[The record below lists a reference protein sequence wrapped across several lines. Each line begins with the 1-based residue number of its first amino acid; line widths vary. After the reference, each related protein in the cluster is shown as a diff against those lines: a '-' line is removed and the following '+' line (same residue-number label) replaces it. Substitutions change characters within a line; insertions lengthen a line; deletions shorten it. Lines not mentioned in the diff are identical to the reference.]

1 MFYVSYG
8 GSGRMRSW
16 NQKMG
21 ADLTQQPG
29 APGEG
34 RAALPSGHPI
44 ALGIQGI
51 VLDAVGTL
59 IEPMPPVARVYTETA
74 RRQGVELDGAV
85 VQSRFRREFA
95 LAEVDAA
102 RGPLATDEPTERR
115 RWRRIV
121 GSVLPEVPDPDRA
134 F

>member
-8 GSGRMRSW
+8 EIGRMRSW

-34 RAALPSGHPI
+34 RAASPSGQPVT
-44 ALGIQGI
+44 LGIQGI
-51 VLDAVGTL
+51 GLDAVGTL

-74 RRQGVELDGAV
+74 RRQGVELDEAV
-85 VQSRFRREFA
+85 LRSRFRHAFA
-95 LAEVDAA
+95 LDEVDAA
-102 RGPLATDEPTERR
+102 RGPL
-115 RWRRIV
+115 
-121 GSVLPEVPDPDRA
+121 
-134 F
+134 